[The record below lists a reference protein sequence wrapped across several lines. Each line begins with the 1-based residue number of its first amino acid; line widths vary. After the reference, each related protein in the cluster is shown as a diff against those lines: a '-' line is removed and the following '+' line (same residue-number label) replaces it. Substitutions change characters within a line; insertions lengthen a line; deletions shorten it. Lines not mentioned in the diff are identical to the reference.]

1 MSDERVL
8 RILTGAKTI
17 LVERG
22 WCQGAYAKGG
32 TPETKYSPT
41 DPRAERFCVLG
52 ATIRAEWDA
61 YPDGVKMDRSTVRH
75 RTSIRLRQAVGEVSP
90 DHLAPATYN
99 DTPGRTRE
107 EMVAIIDK
115 AIEKEAGGDE

>member
-8 RILTGAKTI
+8 RILTDAKTI

-22 WCQGAYAKGG
+22 WCQGTYAMGG

-41 DPRAERFCVLG
+41 DPRAERFCVIG
-52 ATIRAEWDA
+52 ATVRAEWEA
-61 YPDGVKMDRSTVRH
+61 YPEGVKMDRSTVRH
-75 RTSIRLRQAVGEVSP
+75 RVSVRLRQAVEEVSP
-90 DHLAPATYN
+90 DHPAPATYN

-107 EMVAIIDK
+107 EMVAVLDK
-115 AIEKEAGGDE
+115 AIEKEESADE